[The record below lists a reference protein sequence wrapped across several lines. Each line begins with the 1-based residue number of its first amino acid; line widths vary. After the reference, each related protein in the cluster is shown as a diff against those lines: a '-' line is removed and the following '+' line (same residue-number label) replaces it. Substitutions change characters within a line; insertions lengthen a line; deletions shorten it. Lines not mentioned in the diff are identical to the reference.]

1 MSVLINAIITNEFFI
16 LFLVIAL
23 GLLIGKIRI
32 KNICLETSGAL
43 FVGLVF
49 GAYGFEVNNVIFNFG
64 LVLFVS
70 AVGLLAAK
78 DVGRVVKLYGFKFA
92 ALGIVITFGGAL
104 ATYIISLICKGS
116 LDPYLISGTYTGALT
131 SSPGLAAAIEATNKN
146 PMISIGHAIAY
157 PIGVIVVILFVQL
170 VPYIFKINVENELA
184 LYKKEI
190 RSSEDAL
197 SFQNDN
203 ERFNLVSLS
212 MVIIIGAIIGS
223 IPIPI
228 PLLSKVTLGT
238 TGGILI
244 SALLFGYKGNI
255 CGISTIMPK
264 DVLLALKE
272 LGLALFLAIVG
283 LESGAE
289 VIGIVQQHGF
299 ILIIIAFMGGL
310 SAQLFGFILGRYIWE
325 MNWILLSGAICG
337 GMTSTPGLGAAIDAT
352 GSDEVAA
359 GYGATYPFALL
370 FMVIW
375 TVILHKIA

>member
-1 MSVLINAIITNEFFI
+1 MNVLINTVITNEFFV

-43 FVGLVF
+43 FVGLIF
-49 GAYGFEVNNVIFNFG
+49 GAYGFRVNNILFNFG

-78 DVGRVVKLYGFKFA
+78 DVGRVIRLYGFKFA
-92 ALGIVITFGGAL
+92 ILGIVITFGGAL
-104 ATYIISLICKGS
+104 ATYLITLMYKGS
-116 LDPYLISGTYTGALT
+116 LDPYLVSGTYTGALT
-131 SSPGLAAAIEATNKN
+131 SSPGLAAAIEATNNN
-146 PMISIGHAIAY
+146 PMISIGHAVAY
-157 PIGVIVVILFVQL
+157 PMGVVIVILFVQL
-170 VPYIFKINVENELA
+170 VPHIFKIDIKNELE
-184 LYKKEI
+184 LYKTEM
-190 RSSEDAL
+190 RTSEDAL
-197 SFQNDN
+197 SSGK
-203 ERFNLVSLS
+203 ELFNLVSLS
-212 MVIIIGAIIGS
+212 MVIIIGAIIGM

-228 PLLSKVTLGT
+228 PFISKITLGT

-244 SALLFGYKGNI
+244 SALLFGYRGSI
-255 CGISTIMPK
+255 CGISTKMPK

-272 LGLALFLAIVG
+272 LGLAIFLAIVG
-283 LESGAE
+283 LDSGAE
-289 VIGIVQQHGF
+289 VIGIVQQYGF
-299 ILIIIAFMGGL
+299 ILIIIALVGGL
-310 SAQLFGFILGRYIWE
+310 TSQLFGFILGRYIWK

-375 TVILHKIA
+375 TIILHKIA

>member
-1 MSVLINAIITNEFFI
+1 MNVLINTVITNEFFV

-43 FVGLVF
+43 FVGLIF
-49 GAYGFEVNNVIFNFG
+49 GAYGFRVNNILFNFG

-78 DVGRVVKLYGFKFA
+78 DVGRVIRLYGFKFA
-92 ALGIVITFGGAL
+92 ILGTVITFGGAL
-104 ATYIISLICKGS
+104 ATYLITLMYKES
-116 LDPYLISGTYTGALT
+116 LDPYLVSGTYTGALT
-131 SSPGLAAAIEATNKN
+131 SSPGLAAAIEATNNN
-146 PMISIGHAIAY
+146 PMISIGHAVAY
-157 PIGVIVVILFVQL
+157 PMGVVIVILFVQL
-170 VPYIFKINVENELA
+170 VPHIFKIDIKNELE
-184 LYKKEI
+184 LYKTEM
-190 RSSEDAL
+190 RTSEDAL
-197 SFQNDN
+197 SSGK
-203 ERFNLVSLS
+203 ELFNLVSLS
-212 MVIIIGAIIGS
+212 MVIIIGAIIGT

-228 PLLSKVTLGT
+228 PFISKITLGT

-244 SALLFGYKGNI
+244 SALLFGYRGSI
-255 CGISTIMPK
+255 CGISTRMPK
-264 DVLLALKE
+264 AVLLALKE
-272 LGLALFLAIVG
+272 LGLAIFLAIVG
-283 LESGAE
+283 LDSGAE
-289 VIGIVQQHGF
+289 VIGIIQQHGF
-299 ILIIIAFMGGL
+299 ILIIIAFVGGL
-310 SAQLFGFILGRYIWE
+310 SAQLFGFILGRYIWK

-375 TVILHKIA
+375 TIILHKIA

>member
-1 MSVLINAIITNEFFI
+1 MNVLINTVITNEFFV

-43 FVGLVF
+43 FVGLIF
-49 GAYGFEVNNVIFNFG
+49 GAYGFRVNNILFNFG

-78 DVGRVVKLYGFKFA
+78 DVGRVIKLYGFKFA
-92 ALGIVITFGGAL
+92 ILGIVITFGGAL
-104 ATYIISLICKGS
+104 ATYLITLMYKGS
-116 LDPYLISGTYTGALT
+116 LDPYLVSGTYTGALT
-131 SSPGLAAAIEATNKN
+131 SSPGLAAAIEATNNN
-146 PMISIGHAIAY
+146 PMISIGHAVAY
-157 PIGVIVVILFVQL
+157 PMGVVIVILFVQL
-170 VPYIFKINVENELA
+170 VPHIFKIDIKNELE
-184 LYKKEI
+184 LYKTEM
-190 RSSEDAL
+190 RTSEDAL
-197 SFQNDN
+197 SSGK
-203 ERFNLVSLS
+203 ELFNLVSLS
-212 MVIIIGAIIGS
+212 MVIIIGAIIGT

-228 PLLSKVTLGT
+228 PFISKITLGT

-244 SALLFGYKGNI
+244 SALLFGYRGSI
-255 CGISTIMPK
+255 CGISTRMPK
-264 DVLLALKE
+264 AVLLALKE
-272 LGLALFLAIVG
+272 LGLAIFLAIVG
-283 LESGAE
+283 LDSGAE
-289 VIGIVQQHGF
+289 VIGIVQQYGF
-299 ILIIIAFMGGL
+299 ILIIIALVGGL
-310 SAQLFGFILGRYIWE
+310 TSQLFGFILGRYIWK

-375 TVILHKIA
+375 TIILHKIA